1 MIKNSKQIILD
12 EMKDFYHEDIDKLLH
27 KILSYSRKITS
38 CDAGTVYLKQNDFL
52 ISKIIQNDSLLNITT
67 NKLEKNLNQLKFK
80 IEENTSTIAI
90 ESIIKNKIITVD
102 DVYISDEFNFTS
114 SKSFDKKYLY
124 KTKSILTAPLVNCS
138 TNEPIGVIQLINK
151 KNEDGELIP
160 FTQTDKEFISMS
172 SYFISLSIINSQNI
186 IKTLFHHNNILE
198 QEIKLRTEKLTELA
212 NKDPMTKL
220 FNRRYLQD
228 ITSHIINIS
237 NRLNNPIGIMLIDI
251 DNFKK
256 INDTYGH
263 AIGDKVI
270 ITLANIFEQ
279 NTRQSDISIRF
290 GGEEFV
296 IILPNTNKENTLK
309 LAEKIKN
316 DAQNYIL
323 KENDDIIKFTISIGT
338 TIVNKEDKTFEA
350 ALSIAD
356 KALYISKENGK
367 NQISFLDKS

>member
-1 MIKNSKQIILD
+1 MIKNSELITLD

-27 KILSYSRKITS
+27 KILSYSRNITA
-38 CDAGTVYLKQNDFL
+38 CDAGTIYLKENNFL
-52 ISKIIQNDSLLNITT
+52 VSKILQNDSLLNTTT
-67 NKLEKNLNQLKFK
+67 NKLENKLKQLKFK
-80 IEENTSTIAI
+80 IQEDTNTIAI
-90 ESIIKNKIITVD
+90 ESIIKNRIITVD
-102 DVYISDEFNFTS
+102 DVYLCEEFNFTS
-114 SKSFDKKYLY
+114 SKSFDKEYDY

-138 TNEPIGVIQLINK
+138 TDEQIGVIQLINK
-151 KNEDGELIP
+151 KNEKGELIA

-172 SYFISLSIINSQNI
+172 SYFISLSIINITNI
-186 IKTLFHHNNILE
+186 ITTLSEHNNILE
-198 QEIKLRTEKLTELA
+198 KEINIRTEKLTELA

-237 NRLNNPIGIMLIDI
+237 NRLTNPIGIILIDI

-256 INDTYGH
+256 INDKYGH

-270 ITLANIFEQ
+270 ISLASIFEH
-279 NTRQSDISIRF
+279 NTRQSDIAVRF

-296 IILPNTNKENTLK
+296 IILPNTNKANTLK
-309 LAEKIKN
+309 LAEKLRLDVEKK
-316 DAQNYIL
+316 IL
-323 KENDDIIKFTISIGT
+323 KIDGDIIKFTISVGV
-338 TIVNKEDKTFEA
+338 TIVKSTDKTFES

-356 KALYISKENGK
+356 KALYKSKENGK

>member
-1 MIKNSKQIILD
+1 MIKNSELITLD

-27 KILSYSRKITS
+27 KILSYARKITS
-38 CDAGTVYLKQNDFL
+38 CDAGTIYLKENDFL
-52 ISKIIQNDSLLNITT
+52 VSKILQNDSLLNTTT
-67 NKLEKNLNQLKFK
+67 NKLEKKLNQLKFK
-80 IEENTSTIAI
+80 IQEDTNTIAI

-102 DVYISDEFNFTS
+102 DVYLCEEFNFTS
-114 SKSFDKKYLY
+114 SKSFDQEYSY
-124 KTKSILTAPLVNCS
+124 KTKSILTAPLINCS
-138 TNEPIGVIQLINK
+138 TNEQIGVIQLINK
-151 KNEDGELIP
+151 KDTDGTLIA
-160 FTQTDKEFISMS
+160 FTQNDKEFISMS
-172 SYFISLSIINSQNI
+172 SYFISLSIINITNI
-186 IKTLFHHNNILE
+186 ITTLSEHNNILE
-198 QEIKLRTEKLTELA
+198 KEINIRTEKLTELA

-256 INDTYGH
+256 INDKYGH

-270 ITLANIFEQ
+270 ISLANIFEN

-309 LAEKIKN
+309 LANKIKN
-316 DAQNYIL
+316 DVENFIL
-323 KENDDIIKFTISIGT
+323 KVKDETVSFTISIGI
-338 TIVNKEDKTFEA
+338 TIVNKKDKTFENS
-350 ALSIAD
+350 LSIAD

-367 NQISFLDKS
+367 NQISFLEKH